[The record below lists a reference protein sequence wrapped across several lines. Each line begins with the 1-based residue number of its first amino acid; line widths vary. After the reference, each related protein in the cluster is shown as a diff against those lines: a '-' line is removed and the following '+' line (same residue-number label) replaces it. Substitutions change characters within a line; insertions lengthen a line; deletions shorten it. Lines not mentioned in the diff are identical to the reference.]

1 MVKDTGLATR
11 QFTSEGISQQFS
23 IANSQARH
31 TPMGPHPLGHTPM
44 GPHPLGHTPMGPHPH
59 PPLPCCSCDIGY
71 AGVGCSTLDVR
82 VYVAVNFNA
91 TLTII
96 ESCLYGLLL
105 RAQQV
110 HPNIGQNAFL
120 KFRLSY
126 RK

>member
-1 MVKDTGLATR
+1 MGKAWNRLKFVT
-11 QFTSEGISQQFS
+11 
-23 IANSQARH
+23 AR
-31 TPMGPHPLGHTPM
+31 
-44 GPHPLGHTPMGPHPH
+44 
-59 PPLPCCSCDIGY
+59 Y
-71 AGVGCSTLDVR
+71 EAAGDVR

-110 HPNIGQNAFL
+110 PPNIGQNAFL